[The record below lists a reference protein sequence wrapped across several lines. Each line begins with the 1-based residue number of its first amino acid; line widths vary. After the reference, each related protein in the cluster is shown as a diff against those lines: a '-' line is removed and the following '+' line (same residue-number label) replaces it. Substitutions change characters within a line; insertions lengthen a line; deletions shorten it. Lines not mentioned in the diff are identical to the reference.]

1 MYVSGT
7 YAIPNSLLCNC
18 WHICNIRPSGAVG
31 GVRFSSELIL
41 CHEMLRRYVS
51 LNRGSLD
58 DGAKIKEFLVGVG
71 YEVIEVGRQ
80 LKRVDGLVIVR
91 F

>member
-1 MYVSGT
+1 
-7 YAIPNSLLCNC
+7 
-18 WHICNIRPSGAVG
+18 
-31 GVRFSSELIL
+31 
-41 CHEMLRRYVS
+41 MLRRYVS

>member
-1 MYVSGT
+1 
-7 YAIPNSLLCNC
+7 
-18 WHICNIRPSGAVG
+18 
-31 GVRFSSELIL
+31 
-41 CHEMLRRYVS
+41 MLRRYVS

-58 DGAKIKEFLVGVG
+58 DGAEIKEFLVGVG

-91 F
+91 FEHKRDVSAVVDNPSEISGAFSSYLGQTIVLGCVNPALGTYL